1 MTFLLLL
8 AFFILGWTYYMA
20 STILMEG
27 SIFTAMRMYIA
38 RRAETN
44 RFLYW
49 IRDMLGCLMCTAT
62 EASLWTVGVASFALG
77 FHYKFASHAISMMAG
92 KPVAL
97 PIGVE
102 LLLAAAG
109 AFALSLAVAG
119 EAWGIKN
126 VMENRDE
133 KFLKLRKEF
142 RENEA
147 RLLDKIAALE
157 SQVVSGGGKIEYD
170 IDLT

>member
-1 MTFLLLL
+1 
-8 AFFILGWTYYMA
+8 
-20 STILMEG
+20 
-27 SIFTAMRMYIA
+27 
-38 RRAETN
+38 
-44 RFLYW
+44 
-49 IRDMLGCLMCTAT
+49 MLGCLMCTAT
-62 EASLWTVGVASFALG
+62 ETALWTLGVTSF
-77 FHYKFASHAISMMAG
+77 FMDWQYRFVSHAISVMAG

-102 LLLAAAG
+102 LLLAAAA

-147 RLLDKIAALE
+147 QLREKIAELE
-157 SQVVSGGGKIEYD
+157 RQVAAGGHKIEYD
-170 IDLT
+170 LG